1 MEKLLKLLKS
11 RIPEDF
17 VIVWTLLDIPD
28 SKKSEYILTKM
39 VENNIEY
46 KKFYREALYCKPSN
60 TYFLNSDICTQLDI
74 DYYSQ
79 DLNPALTINNG
90 KITRYVS

>member
-11 RIPEDF
+11 GIPEDF

-46 KKFYREALYCKPSN
+46 KKFYSESLYCKPSN
-60 TYFLNSDICTQLDI
+60 IYFLNSDICTQLGI
-74 DYYSQ
+74 EYYSQ
-79 DLNPALTINNG
+79 DLNPSLTINNG